1 MAKGQPT
8 VMGDDNRV
16 LGKDLILTAFLI
28 PHEPEL
34 VLPRGV

>member
-1 MAKGQPT
+1 MANGQPT

-16 LGKDLILTAFLI
+16 LEKDVILTAFLI

-34 VLPRGV
+34 VLPKGV